1 MGDAIII
8 TPQLLAIV
16 SGIAALFLTVFGWI
30 AKLFWNRLE
39 RHTAERNARIDRE
52 TAERNA
58 RMERERAELIARM
71 DRERAELI
79 ARMESNKAEVIAL
92 IKQSDERTEK
102 RFEQLEE
109 KDKERDARDE
119 WHHREIRAELRDL
132 NTRVSRLEGR
142 VGINDSSAGTPG
154 QGSPRQNDDPAAA
167 PEGKPDPAPVA
178 DGFDQS
184 MVPLAGGRTEPQP
197 AAGLAHQA
205 VPDPQQGGETDTE
218 PQPEDSPDAA
228 R

>member
-16 SGIAALFLTVFGWI
+16 SGTAALFLTVFGWI
-30 AKLFWNRLE
+30 ARLFWNRLE
-39 RHTAERNARIDRE
+39 RD

-58 RMERERAELIARM
+58 RMDREAAERNARM

-154 QGSPRQNDDPAAA
+154 QGSLRQNDDPAAT

-178 DGFDQS
+178 DDFDPS
-184 MVPLAGGRTEPQP
+184 MVPLAGGRTESQP
-197 AAGLAHQA
+197 AVGLAHQA
-205 VPDPQQGGETDTE
+205 VPDPQQGGETDPE
-218 PQPEDSPDAA
+218 PQPENSPDAA